1 MDPTPAPSGLSA
13 AQAADRLRRD
23 GPNIL
28 PLQRPPSPV
37 LMLLRQMTHF
47 FALML
52 WAAAGLALIAGL
64 PQLSIAIAVII
75 VVNGA
80 FAFAQEYHASVTAEH
95 LVRLLP
101 AQATVIRNGVRHEV
115 PAADLV
121 AGDVVLLEAGDR
133 ICADGVLSA
142 ADGLA
147 VDESLLTG
155 ESAPVDR
162 HAGEEVYAGTFATQ
176 GDATMAVR
184 ATGGRTRLASIGAMS
199 RARHRPPSRRCS
211 WSSSACRGCSTSW
224 AAPGRRR
231 WAGAG
236 CHRGCGG
243 ALGRYRVQG
252 RATAHPL
259 PLPGAHGAHR
269 GCRCLRDAA
278 VGRRRRG
285 RCSRRRHRCGAA
297 PLPTPGPR
305 GRPSPVDTG
314 PERAAYTGPEAGIPV
329 ERVVAVA
336 VGGLA
341 YLRV

>member
-1 MDPTPAPSGLSA
+1 
-13 AQAADRLRRD
+13 
-23 GPNIL
+23 
-28 PLQRPPSPV
+28 
-37 LMLLRQMTHF
+37 MLLRQMTHF

-101 AQATVIRNGVRHEV
+101 AQATVIRDGVRHEV

-184 ATGGRTRLASIGAMS
+184 ATGGRTRLASIAAMS

-231 WAGAG
+231 WAGGWLPPRLRRCSWPIPGTRPCDCASAPAPRSSRRPPRVPLPEG
-236 CHRGCGG
+236 RCGG
-243 ALGRYRVQG
+243 PAASRSMQWPTAPLRRGAAADARTARPAIPG
-252 RATAHPL
+252 GHRSGTSRIHRAGSGNTG
-259 PLPGAHGAHR
+259 GA
-269 GCRCLRDAA
+269 
-278 VGRRRRG
+278 RRG
-285 RCSRRRHRCGAA
+285 RRCRR
-297 PLPTPGPR
+297 
-305 GRPSPVDTG
+305 
-314 PERAAYTGPEAGIPV
+314 AGIPS
-329 ERVVAVA
+329 RVRARSRISWGVTCDCSTRPT
-336 VGGLA
+336 GIWG
-341 YLRV
+341 